1 MSEKLTKRQIRSIK
15 KMMENKGRRQQLKAL
30 RSQRPTDQHDRRRAP
45 RRNDWYEGDE
55 DYFTIEKIRRAERVK
70 VVQRPGHSTVD
81 EPQPE
86 TNGTVIEIRSGDS
99 LVMYEGRIVRAALPR
114 GVRSPS
120 DVRSPLAVGD
130 RVQLE
135 AGGSVQPAAG
145 YSETARIVAIAPRRS
160 ALSRDVFDAAR
171 RDPMHVAQV
180 LAANIDQV
188 VVVCSPA
195 EPPFRPRLIDRYLVA
210 ASRDGLATVVCLN
223 KTDLGVSSAIEAS
236 LAGYSKL
243 GIEIVRTSATTGDG
257 IDAARGCIAGKVSLF
272 TGHSGVGKSSLLN
285 ALEPGLSLR
294 VGDVTESK
302 AGQGK
307 GRHTTSS
314 ARLVPLS
321 MPETFV
327 VDSPGIRA
335 FGIKGLPPREL
346 ATHFPD
352 IAALAPGCA
361 FGDCRHRAE
370 PDCAVRA
377 GAHLDPFLK
386 ARVDSYRGMLAE
398 LER

>member
-1 MSEKLTKRQIRSIK
+1 MSEKLTKRQVRSIK
-15 KMMENKGRRQQLKAL
+15 KMMENKGRRQQLKEQ
-30 RSQRPTDQHDRRRAP
+30 RGQRPLDQHDRSRAP
-45 RRNDWYEGDE
+45 RRNDWDGGDE
-55 DYFTIEKIRRAERVK
+55 DYFSVEKIRRAERVK
-70 VVQRPGHSTVD
+70 AAPRPGQPAVD

-99 LVMYEGRIVRAALPR
+99 LVMYEGRIIQATLPR
-114 GVRSPS
+114 RARSL
-120 DVRSPLAVGD
+120 DGARSPLAVGD
-130 RVQLE
+130 RVQL
-135 AGGSVQPAAG
+135 APGGR
-145 YSETARIVAIAPRRS
+145 ETARIVAIAPRRS
-160 ALSRDVFDAAR
+160 ALSRDVYEAGR
-171 RDPMHVAQV
+171 RDPMHIAHV

-210 ASRDGLATVVCLN
+210 ASRDGLDTVICLN
-223 KTDLGVSSAIEAS
+223 KTDLGVPSAVEAS

-243 GIEIVRTSATTGDG
+243 GTEIVRTSATTGDG
-257 IDAARGCIAGKVSLF
+257 IDAARECIAGKVSLF

-294 VGDVTESK
+294 VGDVTEST

-314 ARLVPLS
+314 ARLLPLS

-335 FGIKGLPPREL
+335 FGVRGLAPREL

-352 IAALAPGCA
+352 IDALAGGCA